1 MSKLAILEKH
11 DGVAVITMDDPS
23 NANANSTERI
33 IEELVAAVDD
43 LNADPGIGAVIFT
56 GARKVFSSGGEIQ
69 LMESYQQM
77 DPIDVRAFY
86 QHKGIHRFYR
96 QLHHLELPTIAAVN
110 GPAYG
115 SGFGMAL
122 MCDIRL
128 AATGAT
134 FTMNFAKLG
143 ILPGDG
149 GAMYLVRAVGHQ
161 EAAKIMFTAQTVDA
175 RRAKEIGIVSE
186 LYEPDALMPAAM
198 KLAREIAA
206 HPKRNM
212 RLMKRVLK
220 YAHTTDWEAFVD
232 LTTSMQA
239 LSHDT
244 PEHREGLR
252 QLRESVTRKQAER
265 KQAERKERP

>member
-1 MSKLAILEKH
+1 MNKLAVLEKQE
-11 DGVAVITMDDPS
+11 GVAIITMDDPS
-23 NANANSTERI
+23 NANANSTSRI
-33 IEELVAAVDD
+33 IDELTAAVDD
-43 LNADPGIGAVIFT
+43 VNADPDIGAVIFT
-56 GARKVFSSGGEIQ
+56 GARNVFSSGGEIA
-69 LMESYQQM
+69 LMESYQPM

-86 QHKGIHRFYR
+86 QHKGIHKFYR

-128 AATGAT
+128 ASTNAS

-149 GAMYLVRAVGHQ
+149 GAMLLLRAVGHQ
-161 EAAKIMFTAQTVDA
+161 EAAKIMFTARPVNA
-175 RRAKEIGIVSE
+175 ERAKSLGIVSD
-186 LYEPDALMPAAM
+186 LYEPDKLMPAAM
-198 KLAREIAA
+198 ELANAIAA
-206 HPKRNM
+206 HPTRNM

-220 YAHTTDWEAFVD
+220 HAHTTEWEAFVD

-239 LSHDT
+239 LSHHT
-244 PEHREGLR
+244 QEHRDGLQ
-252 QLRESVTRKQAER
+252 QLRESVAQRRHQGR
-265 KQAERKERP
+265 QS

>member
-1 MSKLAILEKH
+1 MNALAILEKR
-11 DGVAVITMDDPS
+11 DGIAVITMDDPS

-33 IEELVAAVDD
+33 IDELSAAVDEV
-43 LNADPGIGAVIFT
+43 NADPDIGAVVFT
-56 GARKVFSSGGEIQ
+56 GARKVFSSGGEIE
-69 LMESYQQM
+69 LMESYQSM

-86 QHKGIHRFYR
+86 HHKGIHRLYR

-128 AATGAT
+128 AATTAS

-149 GAMYLVRAVGHQ
+149 GTMFLLRAVGHQ
-161 EAAKIMFTAQTVDA
+161 EAAKIMFTGQSVDA
-175 RRAKEIGIVSE
+175 RRAKEIGIVSD
-186 LYEPDALMPAAM
+186 LYEPEQLMPAATR
-198 KLAREIAA
+198 LALDIAA
-206 HPKRNM
+206 NPKRNM
-212 RLMKRVLK
+212 RLMKRLLRH
-220 YAHTTDWEAFVD
+220 AHSTEWDAFVD
-232 LTTSMQA
+232 LTISMQA
-239 LSHDT
+239 LSHHT

-252 QLRESVTRKQAER
+252 DLRESVVRRQHK
-265 KQAERKERP
+265 

>member
-1 MSKLAILEKH
+1 MNKLAILEKR
-11 DGVAVITMDDPS
+11 DGVAIITMDDPS
-23 NANANSTERI
+23 NANANSTTRI
-33 IEELVAAVDD
+33 IEELTSAVDD
-43 LNADPGIGAVIFT
+43 VNADPDIGAVIFT

-69 LMESYQQM
+69 LMESYQPM

-128 AATGAT
+128 ASTSAS

-149 GAMYLVRAVGHQ
+149 GTMFLLRAIGHQ
-161 EAAKIMFTAQTVDA
+161 ESAKIMFTAEPVSAQ
-175 RRAKEIGIVSE
+175 RAKELGMVSD
-186 LYEPDALMPAAM
+186 LYEPEQLMPAALQ
-198 KLAREIAA
+198 LAQSIAA

-212 RLMKRVLK
+212 RLMKRVLRH
-220 YAHTTDWEAFVD
+220 AHNTDWEAFVD
-232 LTTSMQA
+232 ITTSMQA
-239 LSHDT
+239 LSHHT

-252 QLRESVTRKQAER
+252 QLRESVTRKQQQRGE
-265 KQAERKERP
+265 QL